1 MTKKK
6 QKNRISDEQ
15 FQKILIKELA
25 KPESKANLKTNFYQL
40 LQTKYSIDKK
50 RALLLHD
57 KYYSEYLNLQNNKLS
72 DQTIESEKEAL
83 KLALNDKN
91 EHAQKLVN
99 EIERLQDIKA
109 GKALKVGSTVLIAT
123 FQDEIRAKA
132 EIRAIRKQ
140 IGDWYGFNSPTKSEI
155 TGKDGKD
162 LIATG
167 FIVNISNNKKD

>member
-1 MTKKK
+1 MTKTK
-6 QKNRISDEQ
+6 QKNRISDKQ
-15 FQKILIKELA
+15 FKTLLIKELA
-25 KPESKANLKTNFYQL
+25 KPNSKANLKTTFYEL
-40 LQTKYSIDKK
+40 LRTKYSIAKE
-50 RALLLHD
+50 RALELHD
-57 KYYSEYLNLQNNKLS
+57 RCYSEYLNMQNERLANEM
-72 DQTIESEKEAL
+72 IEKEKEAL
-83 KLALNDKN
+83 KLTIKDKN

-99 EIERLQDIKA
+99 EIERLQEIRA

-132 EIRAIRKQ
+132 EIRAILKQ
-140 IGDWYGFNSPTKSEI
+140 IGDWYGFNAPTKSEI